1 MPIKFRCQHCRQL
14 LGIARRQ
21 AGEVVDCPTCG
32 RSVRVPVPGG
42 KVEPL
47 PPPELDLRDPRLL
60 KALDELAAIGDFDAD
75 DGNGEGQFDDILS
88 PPDPIAEQV
97 ILAPPPPAQPVRAE
111 PRAASPPASAPA
123 RSLETSDP
131 LASLVRHA
139 AASQPSARGT
149 PANGADRQRLQ
160 RGLVI
165 AGVAIVSFSLGY
177 FAGSRPAPPHPL
189 PVDGPHVG
197 ALQPDSAPEPSGPA
211 ILEGRITYLGESGD
225 TRPDR
230 GARVI
235 VLPTERKGTA
245 KLPITGFRP
254 ADSEADHEIA
264 KVSLIAAGGASGA
277 ADAKGN
283 YRITLPGAG
292 SYEILVL
299 SHFQSRALD
308 VEPTPHEKTVLLHF
322 FERTEQLLGRS
333 AYQLAPLR
341 SKGAGAEPWDYTFER
356 PR

>member
-75 DGNGEGQFDDILS
+75 EGNPDEQYDDILS

-97 ILAPPPPAQPVRAE
+97 ILAPPPPAQPVRIE
-111 PRAASPPASAPA
+111 PKQASPPSATPP
-123 RSLETSDP
+123 RSVETSDP
-131 LASLVRHA
+131 LASLERQAQPATLAPHA
-139 AASQPSARGT
+139 A
-149 PANGADRQRLQ
+149 GADRQRIQ
-160 RGLVI
+160 RGLLI
-165 AGVAIVSFSLGY
+165 SGVAIASFGLGY
-177 FAGSRPAPPHPL
+177 FAGSRPAPSHPL
-189 PVDGPHVG
+189 PAGPRVG
-197 ALQPDSAPEPSGPA
+197 EFQPGPA
-211 ILEGRITYLGESGD
+211 LEPAGEAVLEGRITYLGESGD

-245 KLPITGFRP
+245 RLPTAGFRP

-277 ADAKGN
+277 ADTKGH
-283 YRITLPGAG
+283 YKITLPGAG

-299 SHFQSRALD
+299 SHFQSRSLD
-308 VEPTPHEKTVLLHF
+308 AEPTPHEKTILSHF
-322 FERTEQLLGRS
+322 FERPDQLLGRS
-333 AYQLAPLR
+333 AYQIAPLR
-341 SKGAGAEPWDYTFER
+341 SKGTGTEPWDYTFER
-356 PR
+356 PH